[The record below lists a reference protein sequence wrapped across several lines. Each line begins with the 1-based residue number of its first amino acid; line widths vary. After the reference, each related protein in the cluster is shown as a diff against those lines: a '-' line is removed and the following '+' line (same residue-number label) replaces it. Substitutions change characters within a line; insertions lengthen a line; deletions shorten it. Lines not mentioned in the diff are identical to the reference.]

1 MELQNNNNH
10 KINNL
15 SDELFNEFLL
25 TEKII
30 IEPKDLNHLIN
41 KTLEEKVISRTQQL
55 SERNKE
61 LAILSL
67 TDSLT
72 NYCKPSSC
80 HAAIILVVGR
90 I

>member
-41 KTLEEKVISRTQQL
+41 KTLEEKLKEKIEEKCISEGFVKKDSIQIVKKGLL
-55 SERNKE
+55 SIKLNF
-61 LAILSL
+61 
-67 TDSLT
+67 
-72 NYCKPSSC
+72 
-80 HAAIILVVGR
+80 
-90 I
+90 